1 VNAAVLQD
9 FASDISVV
17 APKDRDVLTL
27 TDPFPST
34 SADPHADEA
43 AVDSARAGD
52 PAAWEHLYRRV
63 YPRLA
68 AYLARRVGPDHA
80 EDTISETMTRA
91 VAGLDSMALGPAGF
105 DGWVFGIA
113 RRVAADHHRKAGR
126 RRRQDQAAV
135 VLSGPEASADSCAD
149 GVVEADEYAD
159 LKRLFCRLRP
169 DEQELL
175 ELRVVAGLSAE
186 QVAAVLGKRP
196 GAVRTAQSRALARLR
211 ALMEREHG

>member
-1 VNAAVLQD
+1 VLQD
-9 FASDISVV
+9 FASGISVV
-17 APKDRDVLTL
+17 PPKDRDVLTL
-27 TDPFPST
+27 TDPYPST
-34 SADPHADEA
+34 PAYPHADEA

-52 PAAWEHLYRRV
+52 PAAWEHLYRRL
-63 YPRLA
+63 YPRLG

-80 EDTISETMTRA
+80 EDAISETMTRA